1 MAEHLRV
8 GRGEKYSSLTS
19 TKDTALDELAQKKLK
34 AEAFLKMKA
43 NEAATLALEVKKI
56 GLEAKVALSGLGAEA
71 VNTIQKAIENKKA
84 EGIKAQQEIREKIED
99 RIGRWKSRFEALNE
113 KVKTHE
119 KLVSDYEQVVESLEN
134 LVDEYK
140 KRRGF
145 FGWVMRKHTSDIKK
159 LKASAKESKLNARKS
174 NEFLKKTTKQRD
186 FLEEKASR
194 WETLLE
200 DLELAPAKKSI
211 TLNTPTPKDEST
223 ETPITHISPI
233 KTLHTSETARDP
245 VVNTTT
251 QKPTATTI
259 PTPTPSEKAEVPPA
273 AQEFNSQN
281 NENRSDYKIEKV
293 DLDVYANTVTD
304 VVQSF
309 LQDNKVLVKGSV
321 NSTMRIDTPTQKE
334 TLRIFIKKTVDK
346 LSANNARL
354 TEFQV
359 SNILV
364 NEIWKKYFYN
374 RLMLTERQT
383 NDFKTL
389 LDTRLAQVS
398 KERTPVGEHLYGAY
412 ARRAG
417 EALIHALQH
426 GKPTFTKLP
435 GKEGEELRMVDV
447 AGFIDNLKKTDNFI
461 EIAESFI
468 SKRAELLNRGLKI
481 EEIADELITFVLF
494 HYLPQKGIRIEN
506 AETFRHKA
514 LGSFK
519 TLSKEITED
528 KKSLGDL
535 LAEAGD
541 WQ

>member
-200 DLELAPAKKSI
+200 DLEL
-211 TLNTPTPKDEST
+211 
-223 ETPITHISPI
+223 
-233 KTLHTSETARDP
+233 
-245 VVNTTT
+245 
-251 QKPTATTI
+251 
-259 PTPTPSEKAEVPPA
+259 
-273 AQEFNSQN
+273 
-281 NENRSDYKIEKV
+281 
-293 DLDVYANTVTD
+293 
-304 VVQSF
+304 
-309 LQDNKVLVKGSV
+309 
-321 NSTMRIDTPTQKE
+321 
-334 TLRIFIKKTVDK
+334 
-346 LSANNARL
+346 
-354 TEFQV
+354 
-359 SNILV
+359 
-364 NEIWKKYFYN
+364 EI
-374 RLMLTERQT
+374 
-383 NDFKTL
+383 
-389 LDTRLAQVS
+389 
-398 KERTPVGEHLYGAY
+398 G
-412 ARRAG
+412 RA
-417 EALIHALQH
+417 H
-426 GKPTFTKLP
+426 
-435 GKEGEELRMVDV
+435 V
-447 AGFIDNLKKTDNFI
+447 
-461 EIAESFI
+461 
-468 SKRAELLNRGLKI
+468 
-481 EEIADELITFVLF
+481 
-494 HYLPQKGIRIEN
+494 
-506 AETFRHKA
+506 
-514 LGSFK
+514 
-519 TLSKEITED
+519 
-528 KKSLGDL
+528 
-535 LAEAGD
+535 
-541 WQ
+541 